1 MSRILGV
8 ISAGDHASR
17 TGCRITVLFFERQFG
32 YSGLLG
38 IGLDS
43 AGDPVIFQ
51 HLFWFF
57 GHPEVYVIVLPAFG
71 IVSASLENIRLAPT
85 PSYLGMVLALF
96 SISFVGFFVWA
107 HHMFTVGMADVT
119 RIYFSCVTLI
129 IGVPTVVKIFAWSLA
144 LTAINFKD

>member
-1 MSRILGV
+1 MSFLLVATLPVLG
-8 ISAGDHASR
+8 AG
-17 TGCRITVLFFERQFG
+17 ITVLFFERQFG

-51 HLFWFF
+51 HLFWF
-57 GHPEVYVIVLPAFG
+57 PEVYVIVLPAFG

-96 SISFVGFFVWA
+96 
-107 HHMFTVGMADVT
+107 
-119 RIYFSCVTLI
+119 
-129 IGVPTVVKIFAWSLA
+129 P
-144 LTAINFKD
+144 

>member
-8 ISAGDHASR
+8 IPAGDH

-119 RIYFSCVTLI
+119 RIYFSCATLV
-129 IGVPTVVKIFAWSLA
+129 IGVYPLPLKFLPD
-144 LTAINFKD
+144 L